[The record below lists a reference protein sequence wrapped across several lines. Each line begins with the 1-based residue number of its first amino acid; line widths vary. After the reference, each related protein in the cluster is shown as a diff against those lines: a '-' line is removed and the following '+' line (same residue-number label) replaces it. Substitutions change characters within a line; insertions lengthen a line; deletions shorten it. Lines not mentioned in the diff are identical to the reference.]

1 MQTTVSTRFDQDT
14 IERLDEL
21 ASGSGT
27 TRSALIKEAV
37 AGFLDYEIWFR
48 AQVREGLAEL
58 DSGQS
63 VPHEDVLEDIEKLG
77 YNVD

>member
-1 MQTTVSTRFDQDT
+1 MQTTVSTRFDKDT

-21 ASGSGT
+21 ATGSGT

-48 AQVREGLAEL
+48 AEVQKGLDEL
-58 DSGQS
+58 DRGEWVS
-63 VPHEDVLEDIEKLG
+63 HEEVLEDIKKLG
-77 YNVD
+77 YDVD